1 MPTEVAV
8 SQTPSGPAGAKITI
22 RSARDVVDAINTGRV
37 RGGNERAIILI
48 ALGGIFIDAYD
59 FTSLA
64 FGLNDIAEQF
74 QLGPAAEGIVG
85 ASIMVGAL
93 LGALFGGYLVD
104 KIGRYKMF
112 MADMLFF
119 VVAALA
125 CAFAPNP
132 EILTASRFLMGVGI
146 GIDFPVALAFIAE
159 YSALRGKGGRVTLW
173 QPMWYIATG
182 TSFAVLLPLYF
193 ILPESAHGDLWRWAV
208 GFGAVPA
215 LVVMAVRHRYMDES
229 ASWAAKQGKLDKAV
243 QILRKSYGVDAVL
256 AADAAP
262 EREGKPMAWWR
273 GIRQLFTPR
282 YRRRTILAGILGGT
296 QAAQYYA
303 VGFALPFIIGSFL
316 GQDTLT
322 TIIGPLIFNFAFGV
336 TGGFAGVALASRL
349 GSWKLSVSGFTVCIL
364 ALAGLALLGE
374 PTGTFGLTVAGLLLG
389 VFVFFHSYGPGA
401 QGMTMATLSYPTSLR
416 GTGSGFGQMALRI
429 GSTTSLLLFPVF
441 SDTLGTGVFWVVIV
455 APALGLLTL
464 LLIRWE
470 PIGKDVDAEDFAE
483 ESEGGHLVNRKEP
496 R

>member
-1 MPTEVAV
+1 M
-8 SQTPSGPAGAKITI
+8 SQTPSSSPAEPAVVI
-22 RSARDVVDAINTGRV
+22 RTARDVVDAINSGRV

-64 FGLNDIAEQF
+64 FGLSDIAEQF
-74 QLGPAAEGIVG
+74 DLDAVEHGVVG

-112 MADMLFF
+112 MADMVFF
-119 VVAALA
+119 VIAALA
-125 CAFAPNP
+125 CAFAPNA
-132 EILTASRFLMGVGI
+132 ETLTLARFIMGVGI
-146 GIDFPVALAFIAE
+146 GLDFPVALAFIAE

-182 TSFAVLLPLYF
+182 TSFAVLLPMYF
-193 ILPESAHGDLWRWAV
+193 LLPESAHGDLWRWAV

-215 LVVMAVRHRYMDES
+215 LVVMLVRHRYMEES
-229 ASWAAKQGKLDKAV
+229 ASWAAKQGKLERAV
-243 QILRKSYGVDAVL
+243 QILRNSYGVDAVL
-256 AADAAP
+256 AEDAV
-262 EREGKPMAWWR
+262 REQATEPPAWWR
-273 GIRQLFTPR
+273 GIKQLFTRR
-282 YRRRTILAGILGGT
+282 YRKRTILAGVLSAT

-322 TIIGPLIFNFAFGV
+322 TIIGPLIFNFVFGV
-336 TGGFAGVALASRL
+336 TGGFAGVALAARL
-349 GSWKLSVSGFTVCIL
+349 GSWGLSVSGFVVCLVALPPL
-364 ALAGLALLGE
+364 ALIGE
-374 PTGTFGLTVAGLLLG
+374 PTGTGGIIAAGALLG
-389 VFVFFHSYGPGA
+389 VFVFFHAYGPGA

-429 GSTTSLLLFPVF
+429 GSTTSLLLFPVL
-441 SDTLGTGVFWVVIV
+441 SDALGTGVFWVVMI

-470 PIGKDVDAEDFAE
+470 PIGTDVDAEDFADPADSAGPAGPARE
-483 ESEGGHLVNRKEP
+483 DG
-496 R
+496 